1 MFRRGESTFKLFER
15 GMCCLYKYKVMFC
28 IGLLLFCNLT
38 RSFERFPNKTPL
50 NRANNLDPALILRQW
65 FVDSERLKI
74 LLRLAIGSFD
84 IRVG

>member
-15 GMCCLYKYKVMFC
+15 GMCCLYKYKVMFR
-28 IGLLLFCNLT
+28 GLLLFCNL
-38 RSFERFPNKTPL
+38 SFERFPNKTPL

-84 IRVG
+84 IG